1 MFSSVSAD
9 GAYDAEDFRAQARQK
24 GGNLL
29 CPLPTNAVYGK
40 DKPLRN
46 ELKHQVGKIGDK
58 EWRKR
63 SGYTYRSLSETVFSV
78 LKRCLGARL
87 RARSYEGQKAE
98 IMARIAVYNDWVVGM

>member
-1 MFSSVSAD
+1 M
-9 GAYDAEDFRAQARQK
+9 QARDK

-29 CPLPTNAVYGK
+29 CPLPTNGRVYGK

-98 IMARIAVYNDWVVGM
+98 IMARVSVYNDWVVGM